1 MGQQG
6 FFEIMM
12 ITLISSKKVGGYKIM
27 RNTLIIHKVNNQ
39 LPPKNGLKFNQKT
52 VQKIGQTIGQTIGQ
66 NFGQKFG
73 QKTFPK
79 ILYLYIPRSRFGMD
93 IGLALVVW

>member
-1 MGQQG
+1 
-6 FFEIMM
+6 
-12 ITLISSKKVGGYKIM
+12 M
-27 RNTLIIHKVNNQ
+27 RNTVIIHQVNNQ
-39 LPPKNGLKFNQKT
+39 FPPKNGLKFNQKI

-66 NFGQKFG
+66 NFG

>member
-1 MGQQG
+1 MGHQG
-6 FFEIMM
+6 FFEILM
-12 ITLISSKKVGGYKIM
+12 ITLISSTKVGGYKIM
-27 RNTLIIHKVNNQ
+27 RNTVIIHQVNNQ
-39 LPPKNGLKFNQKT
+39 FPPKNGLKFNQKI
-52 VQKIGQTIGQTIGQ
+52 VEKIGQTI
-66 NFGQKFG
+66 GQKFG